1 MSMDLLVSE
10 NESSSDESLPN
21 ATQVS
26 GRASELDP
34 KKTES
39 ESERPLEL
47 RQEEYQNSLSSGDE
61 EEEESNEPTMSESPL
76 LGTANIKNE
85 MLKSKITT
93 SASVMLTRLPPD
105 STKVIKKL
113 TEETNEK
120 SK

>member
-1 MSMDLLVSE
+1 MDLLVSE

-47 RQEEYQNSLSSGDE
+47 RHSLSSGDE